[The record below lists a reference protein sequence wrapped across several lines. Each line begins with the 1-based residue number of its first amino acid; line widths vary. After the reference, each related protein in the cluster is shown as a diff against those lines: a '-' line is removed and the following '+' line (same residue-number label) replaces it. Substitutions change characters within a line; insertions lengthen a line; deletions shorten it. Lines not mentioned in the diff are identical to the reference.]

1 MRSRLFAADC
11 AVQTFVVRLWTSEEP
26 SLRSSDSLRGIVEHL
41 RSGRKGPF
49 VDEEE
54 LLAFLRERL
63 GEPVAAHRA
72 GEATAPR

>member
-11 AVQTFVVRLWTSEEP
+11 VVQTFVVRLWTSEEP
-26 SLRSSDSLRGIVEHL
+26 SQRRPDSLRGIVEHL

-49 VDEEE
+49 ADEDE

-72 GEATAPR
+72 GEAV